1 MARSSTT
8 VTRNTVR
15 SRARSSTQTIVLI
28 VGVAVAGDVDLVV
41 AIEEPM
47 AGLVIDG
54 QLAAGRATTWAV

>member
-1 MARSSTT
+1 
-8 VTRNTVR
+8 
-15 SRARSSTQTIVLI
+15 VLI

-54 QLAAGRATTWAV
+54 QLAAGRATTWGRVAELDRPAEAALGDRAGVAVVG

>member
-1 MARSSTT
+1 
-8 VTRNTVR
+8 
-15 SRARSSTQTIVLI
+15 VLI

-47 AGLVIDG
+47 TGLVIDG

>member
-47 AGLVIDG
+47 TGLGGPVFSG
-54 QLAAGRATTWAV
+54 